1 MRDVVSSVRNSGRDM
16 PRSQAAYSQ
25 VMAYNGPVDVGIL
38 MAEETPVMARLI
50 KAAAAQR
57 RANDQLDRLVVEAMD
72 AGENQAEIARI
83 IGRSREH
90 LRTIRRRVKGQ

>member
-1 MRDVVSSVRNSGRDM
+1 
-16 PRSQAAYSQ
+16 
-25 VMAYNGPVDVGIL
+25 
-38 MAEETPVMARLI
+38 MARLI

-57 RANDQLDRLVVEAMD
+57 RATDVLELLVVEAMD
-72 AGENQAEIARI
+72 AGENQTEIARI